1 MNLGSSSLEVS
12 VFLPVTWRQHTP
24 YKFVVLRKW
33 PSRCLVCHRRLL
45 PSLGYTPVRG
55 FSSQRKAFK
64 EAPGGKGASLGAQMV
79 KDLPAVPGDPAS
91 IPGLGWSPGEG
102 NGNPLQCSCLENPMD
117 RGAWQAI
124 VHGVAKSWTR
134 LKDKYTHT
142 QLNLSLWVKAPVMWK
157 LSETTCIGE
166 CICLWMVHSNSQNPV
181 EGEVVLLP
189 SHSPAVRSLTPLGN
203 F

>member
-1 MNLGSSSLEVS
+1 MVVKYLGGSDD
-12 VFLPVTWRQHTP
+12 
-24 YKFVVLRKW
+24 
-33 PSRCLVCHRRLL
+33 
-45 PSLGYTPVRG
+45 
-55 FSSQRKAFK
+55 K
-64 EAPGGKGASLGAQMV
+64 ESTCSIG
-79 KDLPAVPGDPAS
+79 DLNS
-91 IPGLGWSPGEG
+91 IPGLGRSPGEG

-124 VHGVAKSWTR
+124 VHCVAKSWTR

-189 SHSPAVRSLTPLGN
+189 SHSPTVRSVTSLGN
-203 F
+203 FKCTQHFKIFHSFVESYFWLFVPFSLSLIQKQRTRERRRENTVSGESASRIYIFS